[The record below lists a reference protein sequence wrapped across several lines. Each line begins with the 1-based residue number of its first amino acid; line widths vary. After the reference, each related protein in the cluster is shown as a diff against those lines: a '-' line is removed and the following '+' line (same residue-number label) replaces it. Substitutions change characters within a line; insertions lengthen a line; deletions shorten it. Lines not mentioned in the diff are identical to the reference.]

1 MMTKLIWK
9 TCLSQIFHLS
19 LPNLRTCLAA
29 NLEENEKIKAE
40 LAPTKIN
47 EPKTP
52 FHAPYSEDEDV
63 DIALDPEEGGHA
75 LDLIQHGH
83 SLNLQSQMSACHAEA
98 EADMTPLSLE
108 DRGQRTSIGSLKGCA
123 PALTR
128 PPAVTVTCLKYP
140 RLSLERVYE
149 RSYLRMSTR
158 YCCAGRQS
166 GKPLS

>member
-1 MMTKLIWK
+1 MMTELIWK
-9 TCLSQIFHLS
+9 TCLSQMSHLS
-19 LPNLRTCLAA
+19 QPNLRNCLAA

-63 DIALDPEEGGHA
+63 DIALDPEEGRHA
-75 LDLIQHGH
+75 LDLTQHGH
-83 SLNLQSQMSACHAEA
+83 PLNCTCCRQKQQNLPCESQSQMSACHAEE

-128 PPAVTVTCLKYP
+128 PQAVTATCL
-140 RLSLERVYE
+140 R
-149 RSYLRMSTR
+149 
-158 YCCAGRQS
+158 
-166 GKPLS
+166 